1 MEHIFQTVSHSHSL
15 ICPCAIQRLE
25 IIENKWYKYFFC
37 RASSVFSIL
46 LLLLRDSSNYKIKIQ
61 AAVALAVPSSVLGE
75 Y

>member
-1 MEHIFQTVSHSHSL
+1 M
-15 ICPCAIQRLE
+15 
-25 IIENKWYKYFFC
+25 
-37 RASSVFSIL
+37 FSIL